1 MPAPTSSSGIIKP
14 IPITEKRQSSII
26 SLGSIFPRRKSL
38 QTTALA
44 TRRQS
49 LWINLSKNAASSTS
63 PPPLLLPLAQD
74 HSSLL
79 RKKILRLLLVF
90 SYLLS
95 ISIFGIALATFY
107 GLFWS
112 GYSSPQTTNIVDILI
127 TTPSSSSSSF
137 PSNKTSQTEHVSWE
151 MNQSIMFYSWHICLC
166 LLSTEFIART
176 SVLTWQQ
183 SVRISMK
190 SCIDRFE
197 IVECVFFSVDC
208 SQRRKG

>member
-1 MPAPTSSSGIIKP
+1 MHVRDPSYRPVSLKSYPRTPNNESMSVGRVPFSVIRNSSMPAPTSSSGIIKP

-127 TTPSSSSSSF
+127 TTPSSSSSSSSSSF
-137 PSNKTSQTEHVSWE
+137 PSNKTSQTEHVS
-151 MNQSIMFYSWHICLC
+151 
-166 LLSTEFIART
+166 
-176 SVLTWQQ
+176 
-183 SVRISMK
+183 
-190 SCIDRFE
+190 
-197 IVECVFFSVDC
+197 
-208 SQRRKG
+208 

>member
-1 MPAPTSSSGIIKP
+1 MATSTHVRGIQAIHVRDPSYRPVSLKSYPRALNNESMSTGRVPFSAIRNSSMPAPTSSSGIIKP

-26 SLGSIFPRRKSL
+26 SLGSILPRRKSL

-49 LWINLSKNAASSTS
+49 LWMNLSKNPTSSTN
-63 PPPLLLPLAQD
+63 PPPLLFPLAQD

-112 GYSSPQTTNIVDILI
+112 GYSSSQPTNILDIRI
-127 TTPSSSSSSF
+127 TTPSSSSSSSF
-137 PSNKTSQTEHVSWE
+137 PSNKTSQTEHVS
-151 MNQSIMFYSWHICLC
+151 
-166 LLSTEFIART
+166 
-176 SVLTWQQ
+176 
-183 SVRISMK
+183 
-190 SCIDRFE
+190 
-197 IVECVFFSVDC
+197 
-208 SQRRKG
+208 